1 MSTNLNTSLRNSA
14 AKIAEFVENA
24 AEMSVETKFV
34 VVGDDGATE
43 PKLAAKTVVKLD
55 GDSETTV
62 PLQAADGGRLEVDSD
77 LYAVHER
84 NVATAIEY
92 RARILQSLMG
102 AFATITGR
110 SA

>member
-1 MSTNLNTSLRNSA
+1 MSTNLNTSLRNTA
-14 AKIAEFVENA
+14 AKVAEYVEDA
-24 AEMSVETKFV
+24 AEMSVETTYV
-34 VVGDDGATE
+34 VVDDQGNDV

-62 PLQAADGGRLEVDSD
+62 PLQEAGGRLEVDSE
-77 LYAVHER
+77 LFAVHER
-84 NVATAIEY
+84 NVQTAIEY

-102 AFATITGR
+102 AFNSITGR

>member
-14 AKIAEFVENA
+14 AKISQFVENA

-34 VVGDDGATE
+34 VVSDTGATE
-43 PKLAAKTVVKLD
+43 AKQAAKTVVKLD

-62 PLQAADGGRLEVDSD
+62 PLQEGDGGRLEVDVD

-92 RARILQSLMG
+92 RARILQALMG

-110 SA
+110 AA